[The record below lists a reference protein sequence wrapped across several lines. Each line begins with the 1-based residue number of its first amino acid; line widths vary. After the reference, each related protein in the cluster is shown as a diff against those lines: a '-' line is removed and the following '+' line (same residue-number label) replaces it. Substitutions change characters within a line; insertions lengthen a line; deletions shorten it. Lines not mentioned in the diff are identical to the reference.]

1 MKIFADAFV
10 AGVAIGVAIGF
21 GMVFSYWVIVDLFGF
36 HLLPMIG

>member
-10 AGVAIGVAIGF
+10 AGVAIGF
-21 GMVFSYWVIVDLFGF
+21 GMVFAYWVIVDLFGF